1 MYRGLTRVRCGLCG
15 ALSGA
20 LSSAPWAGLSTSVTV
35 EFAVPVE
42 NTSQGTYKQQ
52 PVDPPS
58 GEPVDG
64 WYEMKRQYDCET
76 GLGRVCWT
84 SFN

>member
-1 MYRGLTRVRCGLCG
+1 MMWVKV
-15 ALSGA
+15 SGA
-20 LSSAPWAGLSTSVTV
+20 LSSAPSVTV
-35 EFAVPVE
+35 EFAMPVE

-64 WYEMKRQYDCET
+64 
-76 GLGRVCWT
+76 
-84 SFN
+84 

>member
-1 MYRGLTRVRCGLCG
+1 MYRGLTSDRESMMWVKV
-15 ALSGA
+15 SGA
-20 LSSAPWAGLSTSVTV
+20 LSSAPSVTV
-35 EFAVPVE
+35 EFAMPVE

-64 WYEMKRQYDCET
+64 
-76 GLGRVCWT
+76 
-84 SFN
+84 